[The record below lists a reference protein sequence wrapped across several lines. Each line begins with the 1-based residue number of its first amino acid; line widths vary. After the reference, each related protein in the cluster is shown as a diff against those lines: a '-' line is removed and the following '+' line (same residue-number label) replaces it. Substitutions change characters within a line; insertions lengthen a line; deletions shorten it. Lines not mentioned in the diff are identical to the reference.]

1 MGCWSKF
8 TKEKRYTYEILVF
21 IHTFIVFFWG
31 VSISFCFMYNGPKT
45 IVYKIGRDL
54 LMNVCTLRRKDRQ
67 VVGYRNTAKKKR
79 FLK

>member
-8 TKEKRYTYEILVF
+8 TKEKRYTYGILVF

-31 VSISFCFMYNGPKT
+31 GVLFRFVLCTMGPKT
-45 IVYKIGRDL
+45 IVYKIGREL

-67 VVGYRNTAKKKR
+67 VVGYRNTAKNKD
-79 FLK
+79 F